1 MATGHEPV
9 NGALAAS
16 ASHNGARAT
25 KSGAINI
32 GKIVRSESHV
42 RYTCQVFGAGE
53 IAAPPQPENYAF
65 GAFVRV
71 PLRAGPATTGQL
83 ALPDVAASAPQSPFA
98 PGRPRPAD
106 TAPNTAHDTAPD
118 PAYGSLTGEFA
129 VGLIY
134 DTILLN
140 PAFGVLGPRLS
151 NDEQVEVF
159 SPDYLA
165 ERAVLV
171 SILLLGTMSYGSYG
185 SYGGVRRVSHGVPP
199 LAPDL
204 GAVIWTLPEDE
215 LRAFHYFA
223 DSASADTL
231 AMLPAP
237 RSDVADSSPNGTPA
251 ARPYLHMGYLPH
263 AVAQDNPL
271 LPMAMLRTIER
282 LEALFPQNRAL
293 LSIVK
298 RNFAWRLKVQ
308 TAG

>member
-1 MATGHEPV
+1 MANADEPV
-9 NGALAAS
+9 NGARRATGA
-16 ASHNGARAT
+16 GART
-25 KSGAINI
+25 NRSGAVSI

-53 IAAPPQPENYAF
+53 IAAPPQPTDYAF

-71 PLRAGPATTGQL
+71 PLRAGPA
-83 ALPDVAASAPQSPFA
+83 APDVASGASIAAQPFVSPPFA
-98 PGRPRPAD
+98 PGRPAPAD
-106 TAPNTAHDTAPD
+106 ATAPAL
-118 PAYGSLTGEFA
+118 AYGSLTGEFA
-129 VGLIY
+129 IGLLY

-151 NDEQVEVF
+151 SDEQVAIF

-171 SILLLGTMSYGSYG
+171 SLLLLGTMSYGPR
-185 SYGGVRRVSHGVPP
+185 GGVRRVTHGVPP

-204 GAVIWTLPEDE
+204 GALVSTLPEDE
-215 LRAFHYFA
+215 LRGFHYFA
-223 DSASADTL
+223 DSAPESADSVESAPSERPGDTL
-231 AMLPAP
+231 T
-237 RSDVADSSPNGTPA
+237 DVAPA
-251 ARPYLHMGYLPH
+251 DALAGRPYLHMGYLPH
-263 AVAQDNPL
+263 AVAQENPL
-271 LPMAMLRTIER
+271 LPLAMLRTIER
-282 LEALFPQNRAL
+282 LEMLFPQNRAL